1 MGKSRTGVCERQVS
15 VVENVQASQLFGP
28 CLCESAPS
36 PETRAHLAPF
46 PPPKPSCNIKQH
58 GRHRKWPKTRQN
70 NAFLCPQSR
79 SVMHVCFAL
88 CKVSLMDVC
97 LVCRPPDHSSLGRRC
112 VSDCGLRGF
121 SYSEPSQQLCFWHE
135 LALVYRDG
143 GECCSNPAHLFC
155 WRLQSCEQLWTPRPL
170 LQIFFFVRW
179 AVHNYFKASPFMC
192 CFSETLVDTFDPSRW
207 LWSARGPVQSFRLS
221 EWCG

>member
-1 MGKSRTGVCERQVS
+1 MGKSRTGVYEHQVS
-15 VVENVQASQLFGP
+15 VVENVQASQRFGP

-36 PETRAHLAPF
+36 PESRAHLAPF
-46 PPPKPSCNIKQH
+46 PPPKPSCNMQQH

-70 NAFLCPQSR
+70 NEFLSPQELQR
-79 SVMHVCFAL
+79 NACLL
-88 CKVSLMDVC
+88 CKVSLRDVC
-97 LVCRPPDHSSLGRRC
+97 LVCRPPDRSSLGRRF

-135 LALVYRDG
+135 LALVYTDG
-143 GECCSNPAHLFC
+143 GERSSNPAPLFC
-155 WRLQSCEQLWTPRPL
+155 WHLQSCEQLRTPRPL

-179 AVHNYFKASPFMC
+179 AVHNYFKASQFMC
-192 CFSETLVDTFDPSRW
+192 CFSETLADIFDPSRW
-207 LWSARGPVQSFRLS
+207 LWSARGPAQSFRLS

>member
-1 MGKSRTGVCERQVS
+1 M
-15 VVENVQASQLFGP
+15 
-28 CLCESAPS
+28 
-36 PETRAHLAPF
+36 
-46 PPPKPSCNIKQH
+46 
-58 GRHRKWPKTRQN
+58 QN
-70 NAFLCPQSR
+70 NAALCPQSR

-88 CKVSLMDVC
+88 CPWRTYGWYA
-97 LVCRPPDHSSLGRRC
+97 RPPDRSSLGRRC

-155 WRLQSCEQLWTPRPL
+155 WCLQSCEQLWTPRPL

-207 LWSARGPVQSFRLS
+207 LWSARGPVQSFCLS
-221 EWCG
+221 EWCGWETATLAA